1 MTTINALD
9 YHQKAGLLSL
19 ANEAAKKY
27 LEKCSCGDHV
37 DHFILEDSRFYFVS
51 EDEYGNILSKRQWS
65 FNDVLIFIGAYA
77 EEILGGK

>member
-19 ANEAAKKY
+19 ANEAAKKH
-27 LEKCSCGDHV
+27 LENYGFKDRV

-51 EDEYGNILSKRQWS
+51 EDNYGKIISKCQWS
-65 FNDVLIFIGAYA
+65 FNDVLIFIGENA

>member
-19 ANEAAKKY
+19 ANEAAKKH
-27 LEKCSCGDHV
+27 LENYGFEDRV

-51 EDEYGNILSKRQWS
+51 EDNYGNILSKCQWS
-65 FNDVLIFIGAYA
+65 FNDVLIFIGENA

>member
-19 ANEAAKKY
+19 ANEAAKKH
-27 LEKCSCGDHV
+27 LENCGYEDHV

-51 EDEYGNILSKRQWS
+51 EDEYGNILSKHQWS
-65 FNDVLIFIGAYA
+65 FNDVLIFIGEHA

>member
-9 YHQKAGLLSL
+9 YHQKSGLLSL
-19 ANEAAKKY
+19 ANEAAKKH
-27 LEKCSCGDHV
+27 LENCGCEDRV

-51 EDEYGNILSKRQWS
+51 EDNYGKILSKRQWS